1 MVAGSINIINIEGV
15 SGGVVTAG
23 VVNSSQNVLARTG
36 VGVDEALLVVK
47 FYAIIYIYK
56 YSNIILFFLSIIKKF

>member
-15 SGGVVTAG
+15 SGGVESAG

-36 VGVDEALLVVK
+36 VGVDEALLVV
-47 FYAIIYIYK
+47 FV
-56 YSNIILFFLSIIKKF
+56 SELS